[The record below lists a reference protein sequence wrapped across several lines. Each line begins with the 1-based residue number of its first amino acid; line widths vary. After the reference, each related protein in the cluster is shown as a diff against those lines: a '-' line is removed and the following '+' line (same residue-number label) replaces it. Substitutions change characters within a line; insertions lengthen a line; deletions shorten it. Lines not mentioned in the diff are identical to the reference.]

1 MRESSTAPEQL
12 AQAIRSGDRRRIWD
26 ACCEIASLSQNH
38 GKIMALMPLKE
49 ELIRLSRDAAQKGGL
64 YGQPV
69 WLNRALS
76 VLEFHEHLATCPC
89 ALFGEQDRPD
99 FRLEVSAVGISGKD
113 GGLITAAVKDPA
125 LGRVGAITKVNP
137 KVLSTLLDGGFL
149 PVVSPIALGEDGDGL
164 NCNAD
169 DAARAVAQALG
180 ADRLIF
186 LTDVGGILIDSHN
199 SKTALD
205 HIDVRRAGRSHR
217 RRPPG
222 PWRSG
227 EIPA

>member
-1 MRESSTAPEQL
+1 MRESSTAPEQM

-99 FRLEVSAVGISGKD
+99 FRLEEGYVALIWKGTPNYMGECGYTVRCTRCGAVYQVEPREYHS
-113 GGLITAAVKDPA
+113 LWWEWT
-125 LGRVGAITKVNP
+125 
-137 KVLSTLLDGGFL
+137 
-149 PVVSPIALGEDGDGL
+149 PVDKQP
-164 NCNAD
+164 
-169 DAARAVAQALG
+169 Q
-180 ADRLIF
+180 
-186 LTDVGGILIDSHN
+186 
-199 SKTALD
+199 
-205 HIDVRRAGRSHR
+205 
-217 RRPPG
+217 
-222 PWRSG
+222 
-227 EIPA
+227 